1 MKTTTAV
8 AGLMPSPRTRE
19 VLVLALSG
27 HTVNQIAHELGI
39 ASATVR
45 THLIVLRDHG
55 YLSRGMP
62 LT

>member
-1 MKTTTAV
+1 MKATTSA

-27 HTVNQIAHELGI
+27 HSVNQIARDLGI
-39 ASATVR
+39 TSATVR
-45 THLIVLRDHG
+45 THLIVLRDAG

>member
-1 MKTTTAV
+1 MKAATAV
-8 AGLMPSPRTRE
+8 LMPSPRTRE

-27 HTVNQIAHELGI
+27 HAVNQIARELGI
-39 ASATVR
+39 PSATVR
-45 THLIVLRDHG
+45 THLIVLRDAG